1 MTYRYPKGDYMS
13 RPRKPGIRYFPLD
26 TDFFENKK
34 VRRLTRAFGAIAAS
48 VLVNLLCTIYKD
60 KGYYMRWDDETLAFL
75 ADELGLKVGTVREIV
90 VKAIQVGF
98 FDANMANLFGTDE
111 MRSKGDYNGILTS
124 IAIQEQY
131 FNTCKQSKRSEVC
144 YDARFLLISMKPYEK
159 IVNSGENSI
168 NFRENEVNSGE
179 STQRKVKESKEYTT
193 TFTSEDLKLFF
204 QNYIE
209 NGFGAISGLSKEIL
223 IDDANTYGIAW
234 CNAAME
240 IAVSCNK
247 RMWAYVRAILKRWN
261 SQYNLSEKP
270 WEVEASGTC
279 KQSHAQFK
287 KDVRAVSSSG
297 NGTGAVDW
305 TNDPDHF

>member
-1 MTYRYPKGDYMS
+1 MS

-34 VRRLTRAFGAIAAS
+34 VRRLTRVFGAIAAS

-168 NFRENEVNSGE
+168 NSRENEVNSGG
-179 STQRKVKESKEYTT
+179 STQSKVKESKEYTT
-193 TFTSEDLKLFF
+193 TSTSEDLKFF
-204 QNYIE
+204 FKI
-209 NGFGAISGLSKEIL
+209 
-223 IDDANTYGIAW
+223 
-234 CNAAME
+234 
-240 IAVSCNK
+240 
-247 RMWAYVRAILKRWN
+247 ILKTD
-261 SQYNLSEKP
+261 SVLY
-270 WEVEASGTC
+270 
-279 KQSHAQFK
+279 
-287 KDVRAVSSSG
+287 
-297 NGTGAVDW
+297 
-305 TNDPDHF
+305 PDCLKRY

>member
-1 MTYRYPKGDYMS
+1 MS

-168 NFRENEVNSGE
+168 NSRENEVNSGE

-193 TFTSEDLKLFF
+193 TFTSEDLKFF
-204 QNYIE
+204 
-209 NGFGAISGLSKEIL
+209 FSKL
-223 IDDANTYGIAW
+223 Y
-234 CNAAME
+234 
-240 IAVSCNK
+240 
-247 RMWAYVRAILKRWN
+247 
-261 SQYNLSEKP
+261 
-270 WEVEASGTC
+270 
-279 KQSHAQFK
+279 
-287 KDVRAVSSSG
+287 
-297 NGTGAVDW
+297 
-305 TNDPDHF
+305 

>member
-1 MTYRYPKGDYMS
+1 MS

-111 MRSKGDYNGILTS
+111 MKSKGDYNGILTS

-131 FNTCKQSKRSEVC
+131 FDICKQSKRSEVC

-168 NFRENEVNSGE
+168 NSGENEVNSGV

-193 TFTSEDLKLFF
+193 STSEELKSLFK
-204 QNYIE
+204 NYIE
-209 NGFGAISGLSKEIL
+209 NGFGSIFGLSKEIL
-223 IDDANTYGIAW
+223 IDDANTYSIAW

-240 IAVSCNK
+240 IAVSRNK
-247 RMWAYVRAILKRWN
+247 RIWAYVREILNRWI

-270 WEVEASGTC
+270 WEVEAVDRRTHS
-279 KQSHAQFK
+279 KQSK
-287 KDVRAVSSSG
+287 TDGRTVSNKG
-297 NGTGAVDW
+297 NGASKIDW
-305 TNDPDHF
+305 SSDPDHF